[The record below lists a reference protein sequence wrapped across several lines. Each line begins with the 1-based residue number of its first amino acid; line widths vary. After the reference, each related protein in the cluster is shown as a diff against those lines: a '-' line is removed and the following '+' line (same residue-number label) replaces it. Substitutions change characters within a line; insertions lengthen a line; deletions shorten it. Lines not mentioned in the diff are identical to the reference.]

1 LPAPERLELS
11 VLEDLADKLL
21 PRGIFDYFAGG
32 ADDEQTVAANARA
45 WSSVP
50 LRPRV
55 LRDEK
60 VNKKTSNL
68 RQ

>member
-32 ADDEQTVAANARA
+32 ADDEQT
-45 WSSVP
+45 
-50 LRPRV
+50 LK
-55 LRDEK
+55 K
-60 VNKKTSNL
+60 VKGEIKLKKKNK
-68 RQ
+68 